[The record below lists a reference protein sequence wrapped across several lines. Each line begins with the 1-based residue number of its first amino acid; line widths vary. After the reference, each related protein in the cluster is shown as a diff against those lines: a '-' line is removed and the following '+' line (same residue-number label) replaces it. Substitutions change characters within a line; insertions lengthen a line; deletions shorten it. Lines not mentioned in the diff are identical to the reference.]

1 MESKSAGIIVALI
14 VLAFFATSAYYYP
27 LLPERIASHWNA
39 EGKVNGFM
47 DKTAALLF
55 LPGIAVLLAALF
67 FAIPRID
74 PLKANIQKFRGH
86 FNNFIVLLFLF
97 LLYLYALTIAWNL
110 GLRFNMIQFL
120 APALGLLLF
129 GVGALLKHARQNWF
143 IGIRTP
149 WTLSSRKVWERTHE
163 LGSLLFKISG
173 IIAVFGAFFPEA
185 ALFLVLVPL
194 IVSVIYLT
202 VFSYFEFKKEKNKK
216 QD

>member
-86 FNNFIVLLFLF
+86 FNNISSIGWSNREFLKKHWRIYSRLFRFYGKTGFNPAFFRRPFSIWPVFIF
-97 LLYLYALTIAWNL
+97 YS
-110 GLRFNMIQFL
+110 R
-120 APALGLLLF
+120 P
-129 GVGALLKHARQNWF
+129 
-143 IGIRTP
+143 
-149 WTLSSRKVWERTHE
+149 RKVPWMNLEWIP
-163 LGSLLFKISG
+163 KW
-173 IIAVFGAFFPEA
+173 
-185 ALFLVLVPL
+185 
-194 IVSVIYLT
+194 
-202 VFSYFEFKKEKNKK
+202 
-216 QD
+216 